1 MKIDVIKIKLNNSL
15 KKLRKK
21 DEFLLEIDTN
31 ERSITHKLACYLQQ
45 EFLDKDVDV
54 EYNRYQNLVKKI
66 PLPKNS
72 VNQQDTEAKTVFPD
86 IIIHKRGSKEDNLL
100 VIEVKKSTNDNNN
113 FDKVKIKAF
122 IDDKDYK
129 YEYGLFLCIDMKG
142 NNDKY
147 KWCYRNNDKCEWFD
161 CER

>member
-1 MKIDVIKIKLNNSL
+1 MLN
-15 KKLRKK
+15 
-21 DEFLLEIDTN
+21 I
-31 ERSITHKLACYLQQ
+31 
-45 EFLDKDVDV
+45 
-54 EYNRYQNLVKKI
+54 NRYQNLVKKI

-122 IDDKDYK
+122 IDNKDYK
-129 YEYGLFLCIDMKG
+129 YKYGLFLCIDMKG
-142 NNDKY
+142 NNDKI
-147 KWCYRNNDKCEWFD
+147 
-161 CER
+161 